1 MSDDRCARTVADDAD
16 FGHGAAELREPF
28 GVLVE
33 IGERFSVE
41 FDEAVA
47 LPQSGLGRTA
57 SFDHLSDEEGIARR
71 DETGILCEVVHRNHR
86 CPERYRI
93 AVAEHLDRIVLFE
106 QQCDAQLAEVV
117 VRFAVH
123 RQDAVAVT
131 ETHLLP
137 LGAEYVTVGHVARG
151 EVTFAPFPTDAD
163 VDNQGE
169 ENVHQHAAD
178 HDEQA
183 LPGGFAPE
191 FVRLGFALHLFG
203 IHALVYHP
211 GELDVSAER
220 YPADSVTGTPAGE
233 RCDGTAKEELELFD
247 AHSEDACE
255 KEVSEFVYDYQQR
268 KAEYELQYLDKYIH
282 KRRPLSVRVLWLS
295 ARLCRYGKSNG
306 VNPVKVY
313 SFLRKPSAFFRGRSA
328 VAFIVRMCGR
338 RWGHS
343 MADTMPRTSRSH
355 AV

>member
-1 MSDDRCARTVADDAD
+1 MTR
-16 FGHGAAELREPF
+16 
-28 GVLVE
+28 
-33 IGERFSVE
+33 
-41 FDEAVA
+41 
-47 LPQSGLGRTA
+47 
-57 SFDHLSDEEGIARR
+57 ARR
-71 DETGILCEVVHRNHR
+71 
-86 CPERYRI
+86 
-93 AVAEHLDRIVLFE
+93 
-106 QQCDAQLAEVV
+106 
-117 VRFAVH
+117 
-123 RQDAVAVT
+123 
-131 ETHLLP
+131 
-137 LGAEYVTVGHVARG
+137 
-151 EVTFAPFPTDAD
+151 
-163 VDNQGE
+163 
-169 ENVHQHAAD
+169 
-178 HDEQA
+178 
-183 LPGGFAPE
+183 
-191 FVRLGFALHLFG
+191 FALHLFG

-306 VNPVKVY
+306 VNPVKVC